1 MKRRHFQNIT
11 MTRPL
16 SSNDINEPSNTRSN
30 GEELSSVENQ
40 QEDVQTKNP
49 SLVKQIQTSVIIG
62 CSLISYLP
70 FILQMYKTDSALI
83 YVFSTCIQSNVIT
96 GIIAPSLFYYFNAKL
111 REYFCNQ
118 FWNNVP
124 DWLYAYRPNDTINI
138 SQENSP
144 TLSKFDNGPIHLK
157 PQNVNPASDST
168 ILQIQDYQLPN
179 QVRSYSI

>member
-1 MKRRHFQNIT
+1 

-16 SSNDINEPSNTRSN
+16 SSNDINGSSNTRSNN

-83 YVFSTCIQSNVIT
+83 YVFNPQDSSCKGYESHFEVLST
-96 GIIAPSLFYYFNAKL
+96 Y
-111 REYFCNQ
+111 
-118 FWNNVP
+118 WN
-124 DWLYAYRPNDTINI
+124 
-138 SQENSP
+138 
-144 TLSKFDNGPIHLK
+144 
-157 PQNVNPASDST
+157 
-168 ILQIQDYQLPN
+168 
-179 QVRSYSI
+179 